1 MLFIIDSGYFIS
13 KYFLVITIEDQ
24 EKYIYIY
31 IYMNEY
37 MKKKIKQERIK
48 EKGKSL
54 VTKLGYNLNI
64 FLSNVNFE
72 NSTIGLH
79 LFLISSMLAKFLEN

>member
-24 EKYIYIY
+24 KKKNY

-37 MKKKIKQERIK
+37 MKKK
-48 EKGKSL
+48 
-54 VTKLGYNLNI
+54 
-64 FLSNVNFE
+64 LSKRE
-72 NSTIGLH
+72 
-79 LFLISSMLAKFLEN
+79 

>member
-24 EKYIYIY
+24 KKKF

-37 MKKKIKQERIK
+37 MKKK
-48 EKGKSL
+48 
-54 VTKLGYNLNI
+54 
-64 FLSNVNFE
+64 LSKRE
-72 NSTIGLH
+72 
-79 LFLISSMLAKFLEN
+79 

>member
-24 EKYIYIY
+24 KKKIY

-37 MKKKIKQERIK
+37 MKKK
-48 EKGKSL
+48 
-54 VTKLGYNLNI
+54 
-64 FLSNVNFE
+64 LSKRE
-72 NSTIGLH
+72 
-79 LFLISSMLAKFLEN
+79 

>member
-24 EKYIYIY
+24 KKKKNY

-37 MKKKIKQERIK
+37 MKKK
-48 EKGKSL
+48 
-54 VTKLGYNLNI
+54 
-64 FLSNVNFE
+64 LSKRE
-72 NSTIGLH
+72 
-79 LFLISSMLAKFLEN
+79 